1 VASSITHTAAKALHK
16 MLNFLDFMVVSG
28 GTVWH
33 RFTTLAISAFPA
45 PNVSET
51 LVPAAEL
58 VAITLDQMH
67 LRGPSR
73 RRYSSQVAMP
83 GLSIIGNCGGE
94 L

>member
-1 VASSITHTAAKALHK
+1 

-45 PNVSET
+45 PNISKT
-51 LVPAAEL
+51 AVPAAQR
-58 VAITLDQMH
+58 VAITLDQMR

-73 RRYSSQVAMP
+73 RGYSRQVAMS
-83 GLSIIGNCGGE
+83 GLSNLGNCGGE